1 MIALLA
7 AALLQSAGVGTSAAA
22 DTTRLAATADS
33 TPRRVRRVP
42 LTDEHLRTAFADA
55 GARDLLAVARVAR
68 TRQDTSLTAYDA
80 TTYQRISVGLG
91 IRRFGRERLLYR
103 NEIASRVRWQRGE
116 GAVVDILGSRQATP
130 SGGRNVRMSIGA
142 GGSEIG
148 PIPYYPGQETLWF
161 GTDEATTEINELDGP
176 VHPLANGAEA
186 YYTYARGDSVT
197 LRLGPNRTIR
207 LRELRVRP
215 RQPRWNLSVGSL
227 WFDEGNAQLVRAVYR
242 LAVPMEIWD
251 VAEDVDEDADDD
263 ADDDDP
269 PAWVKAMIN
278 PLRATINAV
287 TIEYGLE
294 GGGFW
299 LPRLQALDAEVEAAF
314 ARVPVRLEQR
324 FEYASVNGALD
335 SLPDIPPPPTPEE
348 RRARAAADSAW
359 RDSLKA
365 MTPAGRD
372 SARAARGD
380 EMGEVTFNVGGGG
393 RDSTRRRPSVCD
405 TATVRTRVSTRFDG
419 GLSVLTRTPCDED
432 ALVNSP
438 ALPPSI
444 YDEADTAFD
453 AQMEQA
459 LREAALSL
467 GAQAQWSPQLPT
479 IKYGLGDGLLRYN
492 RIEGLSPAIRV
503 DAALGRGYAARLQ
516 ARIGTADLQPNAE
529 LQLLRTGGERTY
541 HVAAYRRLG
550 VANDWGEPLGLSSS
564 LSALLFGRDD
574 GFYFRSWG
582 VEVGG
587 VGSGAGFAGGD
598 LQWRLFSE
606 RHDVAEAET
615 RWALFDRMRE
625 GNIVAEEGSVTGMG
639 ARYVRTVGLDPAHTR
654 WLIDARGEGG
664 VGSFG
669 FGRLFGDVTVSRP
682 LLENVDGAL
691 TLGAGSSVG
700 AVPAQRQFYLGGP
713 FTVRGQD
720 PGAGVGDAYWLA
732 RAELGRGTVGW
743 RPVIF
748 YDLGW
753 AGSRGDWRNPG
764 RPMSGAGAGLSI
776 LDGLLRLDVSR
787 GIYPERQW
795 RFDSYFEARF

>member
-7 AALLQSAGVGTSAAA
+7 AALLQSAGVGTPAPA
-22 DTTRLAATADS
+22 DTARPAATADS
-33 TPRRVRRVP
+33 TPRRVRRIA
-42 LTDEHLRTAFADA
+42 LTAEHLRTAFADA
-55 GARDLLAVARVAR
+55 GARDLLSAARDAR

-80 TTYQRISVGLG
+80 TTYQRVSVGLG

-103 NEIASRVRWQRGE
+103 NEIASRVRWQRGT
-116 GAVVDILGSRQATP
+116 GAVVDVLGSRQATP
-130 SGGRNVRMSIGA
+130 SGGRNVRMTIGA
-142 GGSEIG
+142 GSSEIG

-161 GTDEATTEINELDGP
+161 GSEEVETEINELDGP

-215 RQPRWNLSVGSL
+215 REPRWNLSVGSL
-227 WFDEGNAQLVRAVYR
+227 WFDADNAQLVRAVFR
-242 LAVPMEIWD
+242 LAVPLEIWD
-251 VAEDVDEDADDD
+251 VVDDVDENEADDE
-263 ADDDDP
+263 DDP

-287 TIEYGLE
+287 TIEYGIE

-324 FEYASVNGALD
+324 FQYASVNGTLD
-335 SLPDIPPPPTPEE
+335 SLPDVPPPPTPEE

-359 RDSLKA
+359 RDSLRA
-365 MTPAGRD
+365 MSPAERD
-372 SARAARGD
+372 SARAARDD
-380 EMGEVTFNVGGGG
+380 ELGEITLSVGGG
-393 RDSTRRRPSVCD
+393 RDSTRRRPGVCD

-419 GLSVLTRTPCDED
+419 ALSVLTRTPCDRE

-444 YDEADTAFD
+444 YDDGDTAFD
-453 AQMEQA
+453 ARMEQA
-459 LREAALSL
+459 LRDAALSL

-479 IKYGLGDGLLRYN
+479 VKWGLGDGLLRYN
-492 RIEGLSPAIRV
+492 RVEGLSPAVRV

-516 ARIGTADLQPNAE
+516 ARIGTADLEPNAE
-529 LQLLRTGGERTY
+529 LQLSRTGGDRTY

-550 VANDWGEPLGLSSS
+550 VANDWGEPLGLSAS

-574 GFYFRSWG
+574 GFYYRSWG

-598 LQWRLFSE
+598 LEWRLFSE

-615 RWALFDRMRE
+615 RWALFDRMRD
-625 GNIVAEEGSVTGMG
+625 GNIVADEGSVSGMG
-639 ARYVRTVGLDPAHTR
+639 VRYVRTIGLDPSRTR
-654 WLIDARGEGG
+654 WLLDVRGDGG

-669 FGRLFGDVTVSRP
+669 FGRLFGDVTVTRP
-682 LLENVDGAL
+682 LLESVDGAL

-700 AVPAQRQFYLGGP
+700 AVPAQRRFYLGGP

-720 PGAGVGDAYWLA
+720 PGAGVGDAFWMA
-732 RAELGRGTVGW
+732 RAELGRATVGW

-748 YDLGW
+748 ADLGW
-753 AGSRGDWRNPG
+753 AGSRDGWRNPG
-764 RPMSGAGAGLSI
+764 RPLSGAGAGLSI
-776 LDGLLRLDVSR
+776 LDGLLRFDVSR